1 MLETSSVFSS
11 SVLEIF
17 TIIKVTLLC
26 HADSVPAEDF
36 ANIFTNYFLPSF
48 LSEHLSESM
57 CAGNILSL

>member
-1 MLETSSVFSS
+1 MMLETSSVFSS

-36 ANIFTNYFLPSF
+36 ANIFTNYFLYNVKEG
-48 LSEHLSESM
+48 L
-57 CAGNILSL
+57 CV